1 MEIKKAA
8 VAGTLESS
16 DCMVTVEPGTGQGKV
31 DLDLDSAVMRQY
43 GRQIRK
49 VISETLDRLDVK
61 DVKITVVD
69 KGALDCTIKAR
80 VECAVYRSNDI
91 KGGLPWGGAI
101 V

>member
-16 DCMVTVEPGTGQGKV
+16 DCMVTVEPGQGKV

-49 VISETLDRLDVK
+49 VIHET
-61 DVKITVVD
+61 
-69 KGALDCTIKAR
+69 
-80 VECAVYRSNDI
+80 
-91 KGGLPWGGAI
+91 
-101 V
+101 